1 MSPTPEGLKI
11 PVEAKKVLPKEV
23 RRGGGEGLVRV
34 SDPQSEDDIS
44 DLVYRSQVKGAF

>member
-23 RRGGGEGLVRV
+23 RGGGEGLVRV

-44 DLVYRSQVKGAF
+44 DLVYSSQVKGAF